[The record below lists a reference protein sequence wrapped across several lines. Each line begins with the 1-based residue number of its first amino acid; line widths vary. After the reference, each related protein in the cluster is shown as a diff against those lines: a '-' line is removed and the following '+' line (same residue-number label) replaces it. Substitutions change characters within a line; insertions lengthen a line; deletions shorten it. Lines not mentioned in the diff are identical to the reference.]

1 MADKNETQEKK
12 GVVLN
17 IPDEIWEKIARKGER
32 RNLGVMGEVNPS
44 IVNIGRREEEKLKI
58 VL

>member
-1 MADKNETQEKK
+1 MADKNEAQEKK

>member
-1 MADKNETQEKK
+1 MEDKNEAQEKK